1 MPDTDP
7 VFVYLNADPSDLVNG
22 VVQAKQ
28 AMQDLGDETEKT
40 GTKFIGASQQ
50 SKGMFRAMVEM
61 RVALMSS
68 EHVMKSLGLQTEATK
83 KVFEA
88 MNLVMDI
95 GITIMAIYRAAQ
107 AAKAL

>member
-1 MPDTDP
+1 
-7 VFVYLNADPSDLVNG
+7 
-22 VVQAKQ
+22 
-28 AMQDLGDETEKT
+28 
-40 GTKFIGASQQ
+40 ASQA

-68 EHVMKSLGLQTEATK
+68 EHVMKTLGLQTEGTK
-83 KVFEA
+83 KIFEA

-107 AAKAL
+107 AAKALGHWIVAKAALAESAAEAGTISFGAGIAIVAAAGLAAFAAITA